1 MTEEIIKDETIV
13 QDYTIL
19 ERRADGS
26 FVVER
31 FGMPYHVPRG
41 WPEWAEAAA
50 KAAVEET
57 L

>member
-1 MTEEIIKDETIV
+1 MDEEFENEALDF
-13 QDYTIL
+13 TIL

-41 WPEWAEAAA
+41 WPEWEAIAA
-50 KAAVEET
+50 KASGEAP
-57 L
+57 